1 MIFVVNELGEG
12 MNMSLDVMNGQEE
25 EKVTYLSANIS
36 GTEENAEHTV
46 VELFCTR
53 DEAVTAAINK
63 RFKSGTSNLK
73 CVVNR
78 HDFFLSNSL
87 TVAKEIEAYTDGT
100 CCTVLTSV
108 PINLADRTEEEK
120 KLSRNAI
127 VVVTKESD
135 KLEVGMNDDRNILVN
150 TSFVSGGYKFSMI
163 IVKWSSWKSLRH
175 RATIVIKNEKGEVR
189 KMLELGTS
197 TSASGRTQDD
207 LVVMTADDIKKFQEQ
222 EAAEVEAKKKAAEER
237 RIKNPKQVRENQDG
251 NRPYQNRRPNG
262 NNYGYGNRRTG
273 TSENRYGNRDNNQRG
288 GYRGNANNDN
298 RNQRFGNR
306 RNNGNGQFSGGYR
319 QTGDYKGRSGGYA
332 QNNGHRRFQNESR

>member
-1 MIFVVNELGEG
+1 
-12 MNMSLDVMNGQEE
+12 
-25 EKVTYLSANIS
+25 
-36 GTEENAEHTV
+36 
-46 VELFCTR
+46 
-53 DEAVTAAINK
+53 
-63 RFKSGTSNLK
+63 
-73 CVVNR
+73 
-78 HDFFLSNSL
+78 
-87 TVAKEIEAYTDGT
+87 
-100 CCTVLTSV
+100 
-108 PINLADRTEEEK
+108 
-120 KLSRNAI
+120 
-127 VVVTKESD
+127 
-135 KLEVGMNDDRNILVN
+135 MNDDRNILGN

-163 IVKWSSWKSLRH
+163 VVKWSSWKSLRH
-175 RATIVIKNEKGEVR
+175 RATIVIKNEKGEVQ

-197 TSASGRTQDD
+197 TSTSGRTQDD
-207 LVVMTADDIKKFQEQ
+207 LVAMTADDIKKFQEQ
-222 EAAEVEAKKKAAEER
+222 EAAEAEARKKAAEER

-319 QTGDYKGRSGGYA
+319 QTSDYKGRSGGYT